1 VYFTS
6 YAALFSNES
15 LVSYHFSIVNV
26 LIFVIAV
33 VFNSRIYF
41 TNLFDNVKKLVV
53 FPWKLLCFFK

>member
-53 FPWKLLCFFK
+53 FP